1 MQLSTANP
9 SNPSNPSGPGN
20 PSNPS
25 NPDTAVKLGRTA
37 VTAATWNSL
46 FSNNTALATSAKS
59 IGGKADVIGFQE
71 VHYADKKH
79 RESLLK
85 DFMCN
90 SCAFNGYMDPY
101 ERNKSGSKPGSLPI
115 AWKKSRF
122 DLVKSGYKNV
132 YIAKSSDGN
141 GSSKWITYV
150 KLRDKKTKDTFYV
163 VNTHTVAGVESKGKP
178 SDATRN
184 KLFKKHMDTL
194 TSMVKG
200 FQGEKIPVVVLG
212 DFNVNYRY
220 DKNVQYKDF
229 PHVRLRSLGLKSNWE
244 LLSLSG
250 ISSSAGTHGSGSRLI
265 DYVWLWGPTT
275 KPVSSSI
282 GGTYGSDHRAV
293 YLHFT
298 FGPAAE

>member
-1 MQLSTANP
+1 
-9 SNPSNPSGPGN
+9 
-20 PSNPS
+20 
-25 NPDTAVKLGRTA
+25 
-37 VTAATWNSL
+37 
-46 FSNNTALATSAKS
+46 
-59 IGGKADVIGFQE
+59 
-71 VHYADKKH
+71 
-79 RESLLK
+79 
-85 DFMCN
+85 
-90 SCAFNGYMDPY
+90 
-101 ERNKSGSKPGSLPI
+101 
-115 AWKKSRF
+115 
-122 DLVKSGYKNV
+122 
-132 YIAKSSDGN
+132 
-141 GSSKWITYV
+141 
-150 KLRDKKTKDTFYV
+150 
-163 VNTHTVAGVESKGKP
+163 
-178 SDATRN
+178 
-184 KLFKKHMDTL
+184 MDTL

-200 FQGEKIPVVVLG
+200 FQGEKIPVVALG